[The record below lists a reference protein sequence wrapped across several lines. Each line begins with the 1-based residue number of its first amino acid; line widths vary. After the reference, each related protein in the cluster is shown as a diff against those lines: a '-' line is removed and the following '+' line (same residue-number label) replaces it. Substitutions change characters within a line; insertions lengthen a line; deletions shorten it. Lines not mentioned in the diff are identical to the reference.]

1 MNPWEETLDQIG
13 IKHGTDK
20 SSKCHQFLDFYE
32 NAFKDYRHKEIK
44 ILEIG
49 IDKGASIAMLRE
61 YFTKAE
67 IHATD
72 VIQSYLE
79 NIENKKLY
87 NVKCNYLDQSNK
99 ESLEKYFDDHG
110 TFDIIIDD
118 GSHKM
123 SHQKLTFNVCMDK
136 GLNENGIY
144 VLEDLHTSLLSQY
157 PKSLYIDEEPT
168 SLDMLK
174 NLQKENTFNI
184 TIQETNTIGY
194 PGEKSITS
202 IIKRN

>member
-20 SSKCHQFLDFYE
+20 SSKCHQFLDFYD
-32 NAFKDYRHKEIK
+32 NVFKDYRHKEIK

-79 NIENKKLY
+79 NMENKKLY

-136 GLNENGIY
+136 GLNEKGIY

-174 NLQKENTFNI
+174 NLQKESTFNI

>member
-1 MNPWEETLDQIG
+1 
-13 IKHGTDK
+13 
-20 SSKCHQFLDFYE
+20 LDFYD